1 LGIVDSNGGHDLIVK
16 GHFEETGLALDQ
28 VRKINMTTDIN
39 GFAGRLKRREN
50 GGMISGWV
58 GTPDPM
64 FVNHLAQEDFDTVVL
79 DMQHGMWD
87 MASAANGIAY
97 VRLAGKPAIA
107 RIPVGDFASASRLL
121 DAGASAIIAP
131 MINSA
136 DDARALVKATKY
148 PPLGERSWGPSL
160 ALNHFGLSA
169 EDYLQTANSLTVT
182 IAMVETRTALDAID
196 EILSVDGIDGIFVGP
211 SDLSIALSNGARL
224 APDSVAVDQALATA
238 LARCRAHGKVIC
250 AFGGDGDRAGQYLKL
265 GLDLVIAGTDTAQ
278 LRAGARAAIQTAR
291 NIADS

>member
-1 LGIVDSNGGHDLIVK
+1 M
-16 GHFEETGLALDQ
+16 
-28 VRKINMTTDIN
+28 MTTDIN

-50 GGMISGWV
+50 GGMISAWI
-58 GTPDPM
+58 GTPDPLL
-64 FVNHLAQEDFDTVVL
+64 VNHLSQEAFDAVVL

-87 MASAANGIAY
+87 MASAANGIAQ

-136 DDARALVKATKY
+136 DDARDLVKATKY

-160 ALNHFGLSA
+160 ALNHFGIA
-169 EDYLQTANSLTVT
+169 ADEYLQGANGLTVT
-182 IAMVETRTALDAID
+182 IAMVETRAALDAID
-196 EILSVDGIDGIFVGP
+196 EILAVDGIDGIFIGP

-224 APDSVAVDQALATA
+224 APDSAAIDQTLAHAV
-238 LARCRAHGKVIC
+238 ARCRAYGKLIC
-250 AFGGDGDRAGQYLKL
+250 AFGTDGERAGQFLKL
-265 GLDLVIAGTDTAQ
+265 GLDLVIAGAETAQ
-278 LRAGARAAIQTAR
+278 LRSGARTAIETAR
-291 NIADS
+291 KVAAS

>member
-1 LGIVDSNGGHDLIVK
+1 M
-16 GHFEETGLALDQ
+16 
-28 VRKINMTTDIN
+28 MTTDIDD
-39 GFAGRLKRREN
+39 FAGRLKRREN
-50 GGMISGWV
+50 GGMISAWV
-58 GTPDPM
+58 GTPDP
-64 FVNHLAQEDFDTVVL
+64 FLVNHLSQEDFDAVVL

-87 MASAANGIAY
+87 MTAAAQGIAL

-160 ALNHFGLSA
+160 AVNHFA
-169 EDYLQTANSLTVT
+169 IAPEDYLQRANSLTVT
-182 IAMVETRTALDAID
+182 LAMIETRPALDAID
-196 EILSVDGIDGIFVGP
+196 EILAVDGIDGVFIGP
-211 SDLSIALSNGARL
+211 ADLSIALSNGARL
-224 APDSVAVDQALATA
+224 APESAAIDQALEHA
-238 LARCRAHGKVIC
+238 LTRARAHGKLIC

-265 GLDLVIAGTDTAQ
+265 GLDLVIAGTETAQ
-278 LRAGARAAIQTAR
+278 LRFGARTAIAAAR
-291 NIADS
+291 KLAAS

>member
-1 LGIVDSNGGHDLIVK
+1 
-16 GHFEETGLALDQ
+16 
-28 VRKINMTTDIN
+28 MTIDIN

-58 GTPDPM
+58 GIPDAM
-64 FVNHLAQEDFDTVVL
+64 LVNHLAQEDFDTLVL

-87 MASAANGIAY
+87 MASAANGIAH

-160 ALNHFGLSA
+160 ALNHFAISA
-169 EDYLQTANSLTVT
+169 EDYLQSANSLTVT

-196 EILSVDGIDGIFVGP
+196 EILAVDGIDQTLELLQQRVENFRQRRKQRKQRDNRASCRRFKRVADP
-211 SDLSIALSNGARL
+211 L
-224 APDSVAVDQALATA
+224 AQVV
-238 LARCRAHGKVIC
+238 RR
-250 AFGGDGDRAGQYLKL
+250 
-265 GLDLVIAGTDTAQ
+265 
-278 LRAGARAAIQTAR
+278 
-291 NIADS
+291 